1 MLIGLNSLFSPLV
14 QNRPLLWDTAV
25 NFTSSHRSGNNVLNA
40 RSCPRFPMY
49 FLIHVLCLRLLL
61 ENKIVLTATQL
72 ANIIQVQAIRTSSSA
87 MLTYVGRV
95 EGK

>member
-1 MLIGLNSLFSPLV
+1 MSNENVINAV

-25 NFTSSHRSGNNVLNA
+25 NAPEEEIDLAWKEIADSFGVAHGYNFITN
-40 RSCPRFPMY
+40 F
-49 FLIHVLCLRLLL
+49 LLL
-61 ENKIVLTATQL
+61 DVFSVPLNL
-72 ANIIQVQAIRTSSSA
+72 ANITQVQAIRTSSSSA